1 MCLAAQCA
9 FWYVPWGLAGKQTSE
24 VGLLVILEL
33 MIVLCVSSQEL
44 LPEEILRAVLVGGE
58 GERRCA
64 GRWKKCIVVPPH
76 LGTAQGS
83 VV

>member
-44 LPEEILRAVLVGGE
+44 LPEEILRAVLAGARGRGDVLGG
-58 GERRCA
+58 GKSALWCL
-64 GRWKKCIVVPPH
+64 P
-76 LGTAQGS
+76 T
-83 VV
+83 